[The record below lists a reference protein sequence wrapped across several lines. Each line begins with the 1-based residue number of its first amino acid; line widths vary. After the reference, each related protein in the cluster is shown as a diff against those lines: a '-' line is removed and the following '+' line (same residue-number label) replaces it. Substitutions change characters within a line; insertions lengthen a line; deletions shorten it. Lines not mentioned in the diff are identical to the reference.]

1 MLQLNGLC
9 DRFRGFYPV
18 VIDVETAGFNA
29 KTDALLEIAAITLK
43 MDEQGWLM
51 PDETL
56 HFHVEPFEGANLQ
69 PEALAFNG
77 INPHDPERGAVSE
90 YDALHAIFKMV
101 RKGMKESDCSRAI
114 MVAHN
119 ATFDHSFTMTAAER
133 AGLKRNP
140 FHPFVTFDT
149 AALSGLALGQT
160 VLSKACIAAGMAFDG
175 AQAHSA
181 LYDTEQTAQLF
192 CEIVNRW
199 KRLGGWPLPV
209 ATRGNKKATSRK
221 SLFYGW
227 RELLRFRLV
236 GVVLRRRLFDQLLQ
250 FTALVHF
257 DDDIAAAHQ
266 FTVYPQ
272 LRESRPVGVF
282 RQLGADI
289 RVLQDINVSKTF
301 ATGGQRLN
309 GLGRETAA
317 WQLRRPFHVQQDRVF
332 SDLALD
338 LF

>member
-1 MLQLNGLC
+1 
-9 DRFRGFYPV
+9 
-18 VIDVETAGFNA
+18 
-29 KTDALLEIAAITLK
+29 
-43 MDEQGWLM
+43 
-51 PDETL
+51 
-56 HFHVEPFEGANLQ
+56 
-69 PEALAFNG
+69 
-77 INPHDPERGAVSE
+77 
-90 YDALHAIFKMV
+90 
-101 RKGMKESDCSRAI
+101 

-160 VLSKACIAAGMAFDG
+160 VLSKACIAAGMPFDG

-199 KRLGGWPLPV
+199 KRLGGWPPPV
-209 ATRGNKKATSRK
+209 ATRSDKKRLPEVA
-221 SLFYGW
+221 
-227 RELLRFRLV
+227 LLMAGITRFWLV
-236 GVVLRRRLFDQLLQ
+236 GMVLCRRLFDQLLQ

-272 LRESRPVGVF
+272 LGKSASWR
-282 RQLGADI
+282 I
-289 RVLQDINVSKTF
+289 
-301 ATGGQRLN
+301 
-309 GLGRETAA
+309 
-317 WQLRRPFHVQQDRVF
+317 
-332 SDLALD
+332 
-338 LF
+338 